1 MNTKVKKYKVNTKA
15 KGYKMNTKAKVVKH
29 KSVHRVT
36 KKELKRIWK
45 KELCPKFGDKS
56 KNSQWLINNQY
67 HWFVAQVRKRFG
79 KWSNFLKE
87 MGCKPLLRKIKS
99 KEELKQ
105 IWKKELYP
113 KFVEKAKNRNWLRN
127 NEYGW
132 FAQITKRFGKWPVS
146 KLFFKQIKNRGT
158 VTVKCPD
165 CDNYFG
171 LSPNFIDK
179 TADTLI
185 QYNCPYCDKK
195 HLLEQ

>member
-1 MNTKVKKYKVNTKA
+1 MNPKDKE
-15 KGYKMNTKAKVVKH
+15 YKMNPKDKAIRH
-29 KSVHRVT
+29 KSLLR
-36 KKELKRIWK
+36 KIKSKEELIQIWK
-45 KELCPKFGDKS
+45 KELYPKFSEKA
-56 KNSQWLINNQY
+56 KNSGWLRNNKY
-67 HWFVAQVRKRFG
+67 GWFVSQVRTRFG

-87 MGCKPLLRKIKS
+87 MGHKSLLRKISS
-99 KEELKQ
+99 KEELIQ

-113 KFVEKAKNRNWLRN
+113 KYGLKAANCQWLRN
-127 NEYGW
+127 NKYGW
-132 FAQITKRFGKWPVS
+132 FVAQITKSFGKWSVS
-146 KLFFKQIKNRGT
+146 KRFFKQIKNKGT